1 MRVLMITLG
10 CLLAVGCDAESVDS
24 TRTSAPTATRQPEVQ
39 APQESEPPKVDA
51 ESGNSIASEVLP
63 SDSAEPRS
71 EWEPEPYRHT
81 TPLASEGDEP
91 LFFTIAVSEKSR
103 TRIAI
108 SPDRS
113 NSRGGCYYQLQIEDY
128 LPDTDSYFLQE
139 GLISTLSWTPIDYSP
154 RSGEDFF
161 VLSAVRHGA
170 TLIERWQLNASQGK
184 RVVARPVAS
193 TPIGAPLPEWQ
204 RQAEVLIQDV
214 PRSEGEFDG
223 GPSLDRVK
231 IETGSSDNVHRD
243 LVADPDGRYLVVLDT
258 KAFRRIDLRDNSSTT
273 IVALDELPA
282 AAAKIDSLF
291 FRHHAD
297 LGRLLFARTRGSE
310 PELDFRLIFIDRD
323 NDGVFED
330 RQQHDYASMM
340 KLIGSPPAFVD
351 DY

>member
-10 CLLAVGCDAESVDS
+10 CLLAVGCDAESIEP
-24 TRTSAPTATRQPEVQ
+24 TRPSALKATRQPDVQ
-39 APQESEPPKVDA
+39 PPQESEPPKVDA
-51 ESGNSIASEVLP
+51 ESGNSIANAEPASN
-63 SDSAEPRS
+63 SAEPQS

-91 LFFTIAVSEKSR
+91 HFFTIAVGEKSR

-113 NSRGGCYYQLQIEDY
+113 SSRGGCYYQLQIEDY
-128 LPDTDSYFLQE
+128 LSDTDSYFTQE
-139 GLISTLSWTPIDYSP
+139 ALITTLSWTPIDYSP

-161 VLSAVRHGA
+161 VLSATPHGA
-170 TLIERWQLNASQGK
+170 TLIERWQLNASEGK
-184 RVVARPVAS
+184 RVVARPVAN
-193 TPIGAPLPEWQ
+193 TPIGVSLPEWQ

-214 PRSEGEFDG
+214 PLPDGEFDG
-223 GPSLDRVK
+223 DLRLERVK
-231 IETGSSDNVHRD
+231 IETGHSGNLQRD

-258 KAFRRIDLRDNSSTT
+258 QAFRRIDLRDNSSTT
-273 IVALDELPA
+273 LVRLDELPA

-330 RQQHDYASMM
+330 RQQHDHASMM